1 MGKSVYI
8 RRRELYDKWS
18 EMYKINIFGM
28 SFDDF
33 SRLREEETKYYKHW
47 LFYDKLL
54 KKMEVV
60 NRGKQK
66 KTCYKKANCTYKRSK
81 TTATI

>member
-18 EMYKINIFGM
+18 GMYNINIFGM

-33 SRLREEETKYYKHW
+33 SRLREE
-47 LFYDKLL
+47 
-54 KKMEVV
+54 
-60 NRGKQK
+60 
-66 KTCYKKANCTYKRSK
+66 
-81 TTATI
+81 

>member
-1 MGKSVYI
+1 MNNMGKSVYI

-18 EMYKINIFGM
+18 GMYKINIFGM

-47 LFYDKLL
+47 LF
-54 KKMEVV
+54 MI
-60 NRGKQK
+60 N
-66 KTCYKKANCTYKRSK
+66 
-81 TTATI
+81 